1 MTKASEILHDDQEYE
16 YGFHDDIHPVFS
28 TGRGLTEEVVRAITG
43 LRRTKFTKR
52 CRCPSLA
59 RIYQN

>member
-28 TGRGLTEEVVRAITG
+28 TGRGLTEEVVRAIS
-43 LRRTKFTKR
+43 KEKK
-52 CRCPSLA
+52 
-59 RIYQN
+59 